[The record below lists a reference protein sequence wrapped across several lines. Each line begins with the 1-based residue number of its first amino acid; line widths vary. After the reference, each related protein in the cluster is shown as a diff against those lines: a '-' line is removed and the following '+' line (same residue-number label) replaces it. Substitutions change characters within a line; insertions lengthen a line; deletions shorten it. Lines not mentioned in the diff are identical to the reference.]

1 MQAKN
6 NSISFINGSVEA
18 VNENNNSVTI
28 PQINQTIYPNLLYGT
43 GKGSRFEYLYNDIT
57 WRVGSLSFIK
67 FPSENTFFIHSG
79 SALFCTNNKNIDLEI
94 TSRNSKAT
102 FSGSGTIIIESLENG
117 GFKII
122 PLEVDGFI
130 KTDKD
135 PSKELFGGRMLLVL
149 GNPSYLGNAYDID
162 ILLLLQSSRLIN
174 NFPTPLSTFDQV
186 GLAIY
191 VQQLKLKGKYD
202 ALIGDAKTET
212 TLQIWGFGDKPR
224 Q

>member
-6 NSISFINGSVEA
+6 NSISFIDGSVEA
-18 VNENNNSVTI
+18 VNENNNSVSV
-28 PQINQTIYPNLLYGT
+28 PQVNQTIKPNLLYGT
-43 GKGSRFEYLYNDIT
+43 GKGSRFEYLYNDVT
-57 WRVGSLSFIK
+57 WRVGSLSFVKI
-67 FPSENTFFIHSG
+67 PTENSFFIHSG
-79 SALFCTNNKNIDLEI
+79 STLFCTNDKKIDLEI
-94 TSRNSKAT
+94 TSRNSKAS

-130 KTDKD
+130 KTDTD
-135 PSKELFGGRMLLVL
+135 PLKELIGGRMLLVL
-149 GNPSYLGNAYDID
+149 GNRSYLANAYDID

-174 NFPTPLSTFDQV
+174 NFPTPLSTFDQI

-202 ALIGDAKTET
+202 ALIGDAKSEK
-212 TLQIWGFGDKPR
+212 TLQIWGFGEKPN

>member
-1 MQAKN
+1 LQAKN
-6 NSISFINGSVEA
+6 NSISFIDGSVEA
-18 VNENNNSVTI
+18 VNENNNSVSI
-28 PQINQTIYPNLLYGT
+28 PQVNQTIQPNLLYGT
-43 GKGSRFEYLYNDIT
+43 GKGSRFEYFYNDVT
-57 WRVGSLSFIK
+57 WRVGSLSFVKI
-67 FPSENTFFIHSG
+67 PTENSFFIHSG
-79 SALFCTNNKNIDLEI
+79 STLFCTNDKIIDLEI
-94 TSRNSKAT
+94 TSRNSKAS

-130 KTDKD
+130 KTDTD
-135 PSKELFGGRMLLVL
+135 PLKELIGGRMLLVL
-149 GNPSYLGNAYDID
+149 GNRSYLANAYDID

-174 NFPTPLSTFDQV
+174 NFPTPLSTFDQI

-202 ALIGDAKTET
+202 ALIGDAKTEK
-212 TLQIWGFGDKPR
+212 TLQIWGFGEKPN